1 MNKNNQSVQYNH
13 ISIIGNGEGWNS
25 TKIKEYCKNS
35 DFIIAADNGLSILDK
50 LNITPDLIIG
60 DLDSV
65 PVTVLAKY
73 KNIPLE
79 KYPKEKDLTDSEIS
93 LQKAISLKPKKIS
106 LLAMTGSY
114 FDHSLANII
123 NLFRNYEPDIETEV
137 ITHNATIFS
146 VTSKREFSG
155 LAGRRFS
162 LFPVGKVSGI
172 SMTGAKY
179 HLKNPNF
186 KATDYSISNVI
197 KENHF
202 SIEIKNGFLLFILY
216 DKGYN

>member
-1 MNKNNQSVQYNH
+1 MNKNNQSVKYNH
-13 ISIIGNGEGWNS
+13 ISIIGNGEDWNS
-25 TKIKEYCKNS
+25 TKIKEYCENS

-123 NLFRNYEPDIETEV
+123 NLFRNYEPNIEIEV
-137 ITHNATIFS
+137 ITRNAGIFP

-155 LAGRRFS
+155 LSGRRFS
-162 LFPVGKVSGI
+162 LFPIGKVPGI

-186 KATDYSISNVI
+186 EATDYSISNVI

-216 DKGYN
+216 DRGYK

>member
-1 MNKNNQSVQYNH
+1 MNKNNQNVQYNH
-13 ISIIGNGEGWNS
+13 ISIIGNGEDWNS

-65 PVTVLAKY
+65 PESVLKKY

-93 LQKAISLKPKKIS
+93 LQKAISLNPKRIS

-114 FDHSLANII
+114 FDHSLANIV
-123 NLFRNYEPDIETEV
+123 NLFRNYKPGIETEV

-162 LFPVGKVSGI
+162 LFPFGKISGI
-172 SMTGAKY
+172 SITGTKY
-179 HLKNPNF
+179 PLKNSNF
-186 KATDYSISNVI
+186 EATDYSISNVI
-197 KENHF
+197 EENRY

>member
-1 MNKNNQSVQYNH
+1 MNKDEQIKKYNH
-13 ISIIGNGEGWNS
+13 ISIIGNGEDWNP

-35 DFIIAADNGLSILDK
+35 DFIIAADNGLSILDQ

-60 DLDSV
+60 DMDSV
-65 PVTVLAKY
+65 PEKVLGKY

-79 KYPKEKDLTDSEIS
+79 KYAREKDLTDSEIS

-123 NLFRNYEPDIETEV
+123 NLFRNYEPNIEAEV
-137 ITHNATIFS
+137 ITHNAVIFPI
-146 VTSKREFSG
+146 TFKREFSG
-155 LAGRRFS
+155 LADRRFS
-162 LFPVGKVSGI
+162 LFPIGKVSGI
-172 SMTGAKY
+172 SITGAKY
-179 HLKNPNF
+179 HLKNPDF
-186 KATDYSISNVI
+186 EATDYSISNVI
-197 KENHF
+197 KGNHF
-202 SIEIKNGFLLFILY
+202 SINIKNGFLLFILY

>member
-1 MNKNNQSVQYNH
+1 MNKDKKVKKNNH
-13 ISIIGNGEGWNS
+13 ISIIGNGEDWNS
-25 TKIKEYCKNS
+25 TKIKDYCKSS
-35 DFIIAADNGLSILDK
+35 DFIIAADNGLSVLDE

-65 PVTVLAKY
+65 PENVLIKY
-73 KNIPLE
+73 KKIPLE
-79 KYPKEKDLTDSEIS
+79 KYAREKDLTDSEIS

-123 NLFRNYEPDIETEV
+123 NLYRNYEPNIETEV
-137 ITHNATIFS
+137 ITHNAVIFPI
-146 VTSKREFSG
+146 TFKREFSG
-155 LAGRRFS
+155 LSDRRFS
-162 LFPVGKVSGI
+162 LFPIGKVSGI
-172 SMTGAKY
+172 SITGAKY
-179 HLKNPNF
+179 HLKNPDF

-197 KENHF
+197 EANHF

-216 DKGYN
+216 DKGCS

>member
-1 MNKNNQSVQYNH
+1 MNKNNQNVKYNH
-13 ISIIGNGEGWNS
+13 ISIIGNGEDWNP
-25 TKIKEYCKNS
+25 TKIKDYCKNS
-35 DFIIAADNGLSILDK
+35 DFIIAADNGLSILDE

-65 PVTVLAKY
+65 TKTVWVKY

-123 NLFRNYEPDIETEV
+123 NLFRNCEPNIEIEM
-137 ITHNATIFS
+137 ITHNAIIFP
-146 VTSKREFSG
+146 VTSKRKFSG
-155 LAGRRFS
+155 LEGRRFS
-162 LFPVGKVSGI
+162 LFPIGKLSDI
-172 SMTGAKY
+172 SMTGEKY
-179 HLKNPNF
+179 PLKNPNF
-186 KATDYSISNVI
+186 KPGDYSISNVI
-197 KENHF
+197 EENYF

>member
-1 MNKNNQSVQYNH
+1 MNKDEQIKKYNH
-13 ISIIGNGEGWNS
+13 ISIIGNGEDWNP
-25 TKIKEYCKNS
+25 TKIKDYCKNS
-35 DFIIAADNGLSILDK
+35 DFIIAADNGLSILDE

-65 PVTVLAKY
+65 LENVLAKY

-123 NLFRNYEPDIETEV
+123 NLHRNYQPDIETEV
-137 ITHNATIFS
+137 ITHNAIIFP

-155 LAGRRFS
+155 LKGRRFS
-162 LFPVGKVSGI
+162 LFPIGKVSGI
-172 SMTGAKY
+172 SITGAKY
-179 HLKNPNF
+179 HLKNPDF
-186 KATDYSISNVI
+186 EATDYSISNVI
-197 KENHF
+197 EKNHF
-202 SIEIKNGFLLFILY
+202 SIEIQNGFLLFILY

>member
-1 MNKNNQSVQYNH
+1 MNKDEQIKKYNH
-13 ISIIGNGEGWNS
+13 ISIIGNGEDWNP

-35 DFIIAADNGLSILDK
+35 DFIIAADNGLSILDQ

-60 DLDSV
+60 DMDSV
-65 PVTVLAKY
+65 PEKVLGKY

-79 KYPKEKDLTDSEIS
+79 KYAREKDLTDSEIS

-123 NLFRNYEPDIETEV
+123 NLFRNYEPNIEAEV
-137 ITHNATIFS
+137 ITHNAVIFPI
-146 VTSKREFSG
+146 TFKREFSG
-155 LAGRRFS
+155 LVDRRFS
-162 LFPVGKVSGI
+162 LFPIGKVSGI
-172 SMTGAKY
+172 SIAGAKY

-186 KATDYSISNVI
+186 EATDYSISNVI
-197 KENHF
+197 KGNHF
-202 SIEIKNGFLLFILY
+202 SINIKNGFLLFILY
-216 DKGYN
+216 DKGFN